1 MLPPHGRLRLGRFA
15 LAVVALMALAL
26 IAVPRDVDAASEPF
40 TVRDLPIDAQ
50 TKSAAD
56 ARNRAI
62 AKGQREAY
70 QLMLSRVVVGDEL
83 SRLPALDDK
92 AINSLIE
99 GFEIANERIAPTR
112 YRANL
117 TVAFNEALVRAMLK
131 EGGVR
136 FVESSGRPVVVIPVL
151 MTEEGPRLWQD
162 DNLWLRAWSVRDK
175 PPGLTPIIVPLGD
188 ASDIE
193 DLDIREVMG
202 SDLQPLIQFAKR
214 YGAEEALVLE
224 ARPRGSSVMLS
235 GRHIVGGSVSAFAD
249 EVPVAAGQS
258 LDTVLAAATEQ
269 VVARLDAEV
278 KSTAEIRSG
287 TVNSVRAIVPLRNLG
302 EWVGLR
308 ATLTAMPAVQSVEIV
323 ALARTGADIVIHY
336 FGDSLQLDAAL
347 AANNLALTPNGTD
360 GSFVLAPRLTGSSV
374 VGSLSRQSRG

>member
-1 MLPPHGRLRLGRFA
+1 MLPPHGRLRLGRFV

-50 TKSAAD
+50 AKSAAD

>member
-1 MLPPHGRLRLGRFA
+1 MLPPHGRLRLGRFV

-50 TKSAAD
+50 AKSAAD

-323 ALARTGADIVIHY
+323 ALARTGADIVIYY